1 MSDVTVSSPPAR
13 RIATPSWLDLRLVLG
28 VALVLVS
35 VLLGAF
41 VVSGAS
47 RTHATVTATH
57 DLAAGT
63 VLRPGDLSLAQV
75 QLPDRG
81 AGVYL
86 SALKDAVGKK
96 LSRALSAGELVP
108 AASVATPD
116 ARTTLTVPFAS
127 GTAPDLRSGQRIEI
141 FLSTSVCA
149 SVVLL
154 PDVTVQS
161 VRRDPGGSFAGGT
174 GGQDV
179 VIMVD
184 PVLAGR
190 VVAALAIDQAQIRA
204 GVLGGPVTG
213 DAPSPLTAP
222 GGAPPADIAACA
234 SPSTGR

>member
-1 MSDVTVSSPPAR
+1 MTVSSPPAR

-28 VALVLVS
+28 VLLVLVA
-35 VLLGAF
+35 VLLGAV

-47 RTHATVTATH
+47 HTSATVAATH

-63 VLRPGDLSLAQV
+63 ILRPSDLSVAQV
-75 QLPDRG
+75 QLP
-81 AGVYL
+81 AGHKRAYL
-86 SALKDAVGKK
+86 ATIRDAVGKK
-96 LSRALSAGELVP
+96 LARPVSAGELVP
-108 AASVATPD
+108 AAAVAAPD

-141 FLSTSVCA
+141 FLSTSSCT

-154 PDVTVQS
+154 PEVTVQS
-161 VRRDPGGSFAGGT
+161 VRRDTGGSFASGT

-184 PVLAGR
+184 PALAGR
-190 VVAALAIDQAQIRA
+190 VVAALAIDRAQIRA
-204 GVLGGPVTG
+204 GVLGG
-213 DAPSPLTAP
+213 TAP
-222 GGAPPADIAACA
+222 PPAPAPQAGAGGAPPADIAACA